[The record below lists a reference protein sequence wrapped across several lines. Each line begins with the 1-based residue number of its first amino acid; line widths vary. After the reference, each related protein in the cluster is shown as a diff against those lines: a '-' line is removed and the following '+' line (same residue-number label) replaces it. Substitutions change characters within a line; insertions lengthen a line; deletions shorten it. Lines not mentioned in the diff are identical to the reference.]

1 MSYTKINDLCYLAV
15 RSLSDG
21 VIITDTDGRV
31 VFLNKTAED
40 ITGWETSLAIG
51 QSLDD
56 VFAVIHE
63 QDKTRYIVPVREIIE
78 NNDTYIKL
86 PDYLLLTNGCRY
98 EGVLIS
104 GKCNSYTD
112 EEGNTLGV
120 VLVFYDAALQK
131 QRENEIR
138 YYSFYDSLTG
148 LYNRSFL
155 EEELKRLDTDRM
167 LPLSLIWGDANGLKL
182 VNDVF
187 GHSEGDLLLKRM
199 AGILKEVCRREDIIA
214 RVGGDE
220 FVILLPNVSY
230 DESLSIINR
239 IQERCKSADPYPIRI
254 SISLGSATKEYP
266 HVNIKHVSKLAEERM
281 YTNKLIE
288 GREFRNEVIVSVHQS
303 LEEHAGETQAHCN
316 RLKELSLKLGR
327 RIGIGEYEL
336 SQLEQLSMIHDIGKI
351 AVPKHILDKPGPLG
365 VEEWRIMRK
374 HSEKGYR
381 IAAYSPELAFLADAI
396 LSHHERWDGKGYPQ
410 G

>member
-31 VFLNKTAED
+31 VFLNKTAEE

-131 QRENEIR
+131 QRE
-138 YYSFYDSLTG
+138 
-148 LYNRSFL
+148 
-155 EEELKRLDTDRM
+155 KRNT
-167 LPLSLIWGDANGLKL
+167 
-182 VNDVF
+182 V
-187 GHSEGDLLLKRM
+187 LLL
-199 AGILKEVCRREDIIA
+199 L
-214 RVGGDE
+214 
-220 FVILLPNVSY
+220 
-230 DESLSIINR
+230 
-239 IQERCKSADPYPIRI
+239 
-254 SISLGSATKEYP
+254 
-266 HVNIKHVSKLAEERM
+266 
-281 YTNKLIE
+281 
-288 GREFRNEVIVSVHQS
+288 
-303 LEEHAGETQAHCN
+303 
-316 RLKELSLKLGR
+316 
-327 RIGIGEYEL
+327 
-336 SQLEQLSMIHDIGKI
+336 
-351 AVPKHILDKPGPLG
+351 
-365 VEEWRIMRK
+365 
-374 HSEKGYR
+374 
-381 IAAYSPELAFLADAI
+381 
-396 LSHHERWDGKGYPQ
+396 
-410 G
+410 